1 MPTRQSGLS
10 SESPSQQNLSTS
22 GTYLRQGVSTS
33 NVLHSPFNTMPT
45 ILITG
50 AASGLGAAF
59 VQAYLNQPGNNN
71 SKIIAIDKDPI
82 PNLHLLPS
90 KQVRFYKV
98 DVSDESSIQSLQTA
112 LREEEEEEEEH
123 EPIDLILHC
132 AGIRGLVPEE
142 EAAQTPGDKIISAC
156 ESLEIMNLSTLT
168 RTFSINAAGTFL
180 LLRALLPHVQRAKGK
195 VIVMSSRMGSIGNN
209 QMPYSAA
216 GASYAYRASKAA
228 QNMLVRSLAVDV
240 PDVTFVLCHP
250 GRVETKLV
258 KWKEEGAISAEESV
272 RGLVPLIEKWGK
284 EDSGKFYDRF
294 GEPIQW

>member
-10 SESPSQQNLSTS
+10 SESPSQQNLST
-22 GTYLRQGVSTS
+22 YLRHGVSTS

-71 SKIIAIDKDPI
+71 NKIIAIDKEPI

-98 DVSDESSIQSLQTA
+98 DVSDESSIKSLQTA
-112 LREEEEEEEEH
+112 LREGEEEDEDEH

-142 EAAQTPGDKIISAC
+142 EAAQTPANKIISAC
-156 ESLEIMNLSTLT
+156 ESLKIMNLSTLT
-168 RTFSINAAGTFL
+168 QTFSINAAGTFL

>member
-10 SESPSQQNLSTS
+10 SESPSQQNQVSR
-22 GTYLRQGVSTS
+22 YLRQGVSTS
-33 NVLHSPFNTMPT
+33 NVLHSPLNTMPT

-71 SKIIAIDKDPI
+71 NKIIAIDKDPI

-112 LREEEEEEEEH
+112 LREKEKEEEEY

-132 AGIRGLVPEE
+132 AGVRGLVPEE
-142 EAAQTPGDKIISAC
+142 EAAQTPANKIISAC
-156 ESLEIMNLSTLT
+156 ESLEIMNLATLT
-168 RTFSINAAGTFL
+168 QTFSINAAGTFL

-250 GRVETKLV
+250 GRVETRLV

>member
-10 SESPSQQNLSTS
+10 SESPSQQNLS
-22 GTYLRQGVSTS
+22 TYLRQGVSTS

-71 SKIIAIDKDPI
+71 KIIAIDKDPF

-112 LREEEEEEEEH
+112 LREGEEEDEDEH

-132 AGIRGLVPEE
+132 AGVRGLVPEE
-142 EAAQTPGDKIISAC
+142 EAAQTPANKIISAC

-168 RTFSINAAGTFL
+168 QTFSINAAGTFL
-180 LLRALLPHVQRAKGK
+180 LLRALIPHVQRAKGK

-209 QMPYSAA
+209 QMPYPAA

>member
-1 MPTRQSGLS
+1 MPTRQGGLS
-10 SESPSQQNLSTS
+10 SESPSQQNLS
-22 GTYLRQGVSTS
+22 TYLRQGVSTS

-71 SKIIAIDKDPI
+71 NKIIAIDKDPI
-82 PNLHLLPS
+82 PNLYLLPS

-98 DVSDESSIQSLQTA
+98 DVSDESSIKSLQTA
-112 LREEEEEEEEH
+112 LKGEEEEEEEEH

-156 ESLEIMNLSTLT
+156 ESLKIMNLSTLT
-168 RTFSINAAGTFL
+168 QTFSINAAGTFL
-180 LLRALLPHVQRAKGK
+180 LLRALIPHVQRAKGK

>member
-10 SESPSQQNLSTS
+10 SESPSQQNLST
-22 GTYLRQGVSTS
+22 YLRQGVSTS
-33 NVLHSPFNTMPT
+33 NVLHSPFKTMPT

-71 SKIIAIDKDPI
+71 NKIIAIDKDPI

-98 DVSDESSIQSLQTA
+98 DVSDESSIKSLQTA
-112 LREEEEEEEEH
+112 LREGEEEEEEEH

-168 RTFSINAAGTFL
+168 QTFSINAAGTFL

-250 GRVETKLV
+250 GRVETRLV

>member
-10 SESPSQQNLSTS
+10 SESPSQQNQVSR
-22 GTYLRQGVSTS
+22 YLRQGVSTS
-33 NVLHSPFNTMPT
+33 NVLHSPLNTMPT

-71 SKIIAIDKDPI
+71 NKIIAIDKDPI

-98 DVSDESSIQSLQTA
+98 DVSDESSIKSLQTA
-112 LREEEEEEEEH
+112 LREGKEEEEH

-142 EAAQTPGDKIISAC
+142 EAAQTPTNKIISAC

-168 RTFSINAAGTFL
+168 QTFSINAAGTFL
-180 LLRALLPHVQRAKGK
+180 LLRALIPHVQRAKGK

-209 QMPYSAA
+209 QMPYPAA

>member
-1 MPTRQSGLS
+1 
-10 SESPSQQNLSTS
+10 
-22 GTYLRQGVSTS
+22 
-33 NVLHSPFNTMPT
+33 MPT

-71 SKIIAIDKDPI
+71 NKIIAIDKDPI

-98 DVSDESSIQSLQTA
+98 DVGDESSIQSLQTA
-112 LREEEEEEEEH
+112 LREEKEEEEEEH

-142 EAAQTPGDKIISAC
+142 EAAQAPANKIISAC
-156 ESLEIMNLSTLT
+156 ESLKIMNLSTLT
-168 RTFSINAAGTFL
+168 QTFSINAAGTFL
-180 LLRALLPHVQRAKGK
+180 LLRALIPHVQRAKGK

-250 GRVETKLV
+250 GRVETRLV

>member
-1 MPTRQSGLS
+1 
-10 SESPSQQNLSTS
+10 
-22 GTYLRQGVSTS
+22 
-33 NVLHSPFNTMPT
+33 MPT

-71 SKIIAIDKDPI
+71 NKIIAIDKDPI

-112 LREEEEEEEEH
+112 LREGKEEEEEEEEH

-156 ESLEIMNLSTLT
+156 ESLKIMNLSTLT
-168 RTFSINAAGTFL
+168 QTFSINAAGTFL
-180 LLRALLPHVQRAKGK
+180 LLRALIPHVQRAKGK